1 LGEVT
6 ENAQKALHN
15 AQNKMKL
22 AKLAYLLIAGLT
34 LSLTVVGCKKGL
46 DKTTQIPGRGQP
58 AFVDHTAP
66 PRDLDKG
73 GAVTPGIGETGT
85 TPTPVPFDPTKGHGT
100 GLEATDKNF
109 DNWVPNEQEFAAQT
123 VYFDFDK
130 DNVKASEVSKLEE
143 VARRMKSQFAGK
155 ALRIEGHCDER
166 GTEEYN
172 RALGDRRA
180 LSVREHLNNLGI
192 DPKMMPT
199 ISFGEDKP
207 ADAGHNEAAF
217 AKNRR
222 AQLILLSPP
231 GSN

>member
-1 LGEVT
+1 
-6 ENAQKALHN
+6 
-15 AQNKMKL
+15 MKL
-22 AKLAYLLIAGLT
+22 AKLAYLLTVGLT
-34 LSLTVVGCKKGL
+34 LSLTVVGCRKGL
-46 DKTTQIPGRGQP
+46 DKTTQIPKGANPSFSDRPGPAIDSQP
-58 AFVDHTAP
+58 PVLPGT
-66 PRDLDKG
+66 
-73 GAVTPGIGETGT
+73 GIGQGPGGENLTGKGTGT
-85 TPTPVPFDPTKGHGT
+85 GIP
-100 GLEATDKNF
+100 ATDIDF
-109 DNWVPNEQEFAAQT
+109 GIWTPNEQEFAAQT
-123 VYFDFDK
+123 VYFDLDQS
-130 DNVKASEVSKLEE
+130 NVKTSEVSKLEE
-143 VARRMKSQFAGK
+143 VARRMKSDFAGK

-180 LSVREHLNNLGI
+180 LSVRETLANLGL

-207 ADAGHNEAAF
+207 ADAGHNDAAF

>member
-1 LGEVT
+1 
-6 ENAQKALHN
+6 
-15 AQNKMKL
+15 MKL
-22 AKLAYLLIAGLT
+22 AKLAYFLTVGLT
-34 LSLTVVGCKKGL
+34 LSLTVVGCRKGL
-46 DKTTQIPGRGQP
+46 DKTTNIPGRGQ
-58 AFVDHTAP
+58 
-66 PRDLDKG
+66 
-73 GAVTPGIGETGT
+73 TPIGESAAAPRNLDQGNTLPPGGNT
-85 TPTPVPFDPTKGHGT
+85 DGLPSPVPFNPNANANNTT
-100 GLEATDKNF
+100 GIPASEKDFDKWIP
-109 DNWVPNEQEFAAQT
+109 DEQTFAAQT

-130 DNVKASEVSKLEE
+130 SVVKASEVAKLEE
-143 VARRMKSQFAGK
+143 VAKRMKTEFAGK

-180 LSVREHLNNLGI
+180 LSVREHFVNQLGL
-192 DPKMMPT
+192 DPTMLPT

-207 ADAGHNEAAF
+207 ADAGHNDAAF

>member
-1 LGEVT
+1 
-6 ENAQKALHN
+6 
-15 AQNKMKL
+15 MKL
-22 AKLAYLLIAGLT
+22 AKLTYLLTVGIT

-58 AFVDHTAP
+58 SFSDNAAP
-66 PRDLDKG
+66 PRDLSQG
-73 GAVTPGIGETGT
+73 GVVSPGSGT
-85 TPTPVPFDPTKGHGT
+85 DPGAGVVPFDSTKGPGI
-100 GLEATDKNF
+100 EAAKGDFSNWAENRDEFSAQTIYFDLDKN
-109 DNWVPNEQEFAAQT
+109 VI
-123 VYFDFDK
+123 
-130 DNVKASEVSKLEE
+130 KASEVGKLEE
-143 VARRMKSQFAGK
+143 VASRMKNNFKGK

-180 LSVREHLNNLGI
+180 LSIREKLVQLGL
-192 DPKMMPT
+192 DPEMLPT

-207 ADAGHNEAAF
+207 ADPGHNEAAF

-222 AQLILLSPP
+222 GELILLTPP

>member
-1 LGEVT
+1 
-6 ENAQKALHN
+6 
-15 AQNKMKL
+15 MKL
-22 AKLAYLLIAGLT
+22 AKLAYLLTVSLT
-34 LSLTVVGCKKGL
+34 LSLATVGCRKGL

-58 AFVDHTAP
+58 AISDSPAP
-66 PRDLDKG
+66 SRDLAPG
-73 GAVTPGIGETGT
+73 GNIPTGT
-85 TPTPVPFDPTKGHGT
+85 GPETTGVTPTPIPFDPTKGQGI
-100 GLEATDKNF
+100 EAAKGDF
-109 DNWVPNEQEFAAQT
+109 SNWSENRDEFAAQT

-130 DNVKASEVSKLEE
+130 SVVKGSEVGKLEE
-143 VARRMKSQFAGK
+143 VAARMKNNFAGK

-180 LSVREHLNNLGI
+180 LSIREKLVQLGL
-192 DPKMMPT
+192 DPEMLPT

-207 ADAGHNEAAF
+207 ADLGHNDAAF

-222 AQLILLSPP
+222 AELILLSPP